1 MSDDG
6 DRKRGWTPRRV
17 FRWVGVVA
25 LAIALFMAV
34 LGAYGLDTRS
44 SLRLFFVYWTVFFAL
59 LLGAIALAVFD
70 ALVTMVKFRKEH
82 MELRKATRHSPHGD
96 KRNDP

>member
-1 MSDDG
+1 MRVSANRPKYPVASDMH
-6 DRKRGWTPRRV
+6 RETAV
-17 FRWVGVVA
+17 FPSARPEIDMGYR
-25 LAIALFMAV
+25 
-34 LGAYGLDTRS
+34 YGLDTRS

-59 LLGAIALAVFD
+59 LLGAIALAVLD

-82 MELRKATRHSPHGD
+82 MELRKTTRHSPHGG